1 MASHVEITNL
11 YNKNKNV
18 DGNKSKLII
27 NSLYAGLHNKDVL
40 KDINLEIEEIL

>member
-18 DGNKSKLII
+18 EGIESKLII
-27 NSLYAGLHNKDVL
+27 NSIYAGFHNKDVL
-40 KDINLEIEEIL
+40 KDIILDIEEIL